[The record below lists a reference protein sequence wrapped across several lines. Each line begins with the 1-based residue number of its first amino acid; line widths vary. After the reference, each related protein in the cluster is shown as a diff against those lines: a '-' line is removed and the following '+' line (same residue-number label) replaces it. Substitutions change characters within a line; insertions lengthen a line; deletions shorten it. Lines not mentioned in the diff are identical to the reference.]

1 VLELQHH
8 LCVLWYSKPNGF
20 DLKAGTYMA
29 MTGAKITTPADALY
43 LGLGTHYIPSSKL
56 ESLKLALLHGDLY
69 VDQSSFLTSSLV
81 YLCAHD
87 VTLATGAGVDFC
99 NVCTG

>member
-1 VLELQHH
+1 
-8 LCVLWYSKPNGF
+8 
-20 DLKAGTYMA
+20 MA

-43 LGLGTHYIPSSKL
+43 LGLGTHYIPSTKL

-69 VDQSSFLTSSLV
+69 VDQPSFLTSHV

-99 NVCTG
+99 LHRLDNHKLEVRCCHSLLKGVLLW

>member
-1 VLELQHH
+1 MGLIEE
-8 LCVLWYSKPNGF
+8 
-20 DLKAGTYMA
+20 AGTYMA

-43 LGLGTHYIPSSKL
+43 LGLGTHYIPSTKL

-69 VDQSSFLTSSLV
+69 VDQPSFLTSSHV